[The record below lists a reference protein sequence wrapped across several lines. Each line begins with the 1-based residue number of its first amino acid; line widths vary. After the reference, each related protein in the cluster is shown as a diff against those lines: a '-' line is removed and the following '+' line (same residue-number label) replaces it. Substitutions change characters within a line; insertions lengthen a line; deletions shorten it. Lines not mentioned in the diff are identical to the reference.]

1 VPLVGLL
8 CSAEDV
14 LSSIDW
20 LKNNGTDAAVEV
32 VFSDTAALDDALWT
46 RIRSAVSGWS
56 DLLPRRL
63 TFSWLAS
70 AGERHCTFFNRNGAL
85 VEQTLLR
92 DIHPEAA
99 RRVELWR
106 LQNFHLE
113 RLASDDRVY
122 AFIGKAKR
130 NPKDERLFILAEVFG
145 PVDRL
150 SRAKLWEFERAY
162 FEGLRILRDVQAQRT
177 QRTRLRW
184 NWMHFYIHPALEL
197 SNAELQEMAREF
209 EPYIRGLSV
218 REVNVRIPLIKDGE
232 VQHTEFAIRKTGR
245 HRLELTMGQPS
256 YRRLPEMSTY
266 DQRVV
271 QSSRR
276 GCVYPYEIIR
286 MLEGH
291 RSANQL
297 DVPHSDIGQGRF
309 QEYDFNENDAFMP
322 VARPLGMNNCGIV
335 VGIMTNCT
343 LKYPEGMPRVWLASD
358 PTRAM
363 GALAEPECKRII
375 AALKLA
381 EQLKLPVE
389 WIPVSSGAKISM
401 DSGTE
406 NLDWTARVLRE
417 IILFTQNGGIINLII
432 HNVNVGAQSY
442 WNAEASMLM
451 HTKGCLIMTMD
462 GSMVLTGK
470 KALDFSGSVSAED
483 ERGIGGAERIMGPNG
498 QAQFIASDLGDAYR
512 ILFEWYRVSYKGE
525 TVGAPRRLTTSDSF
539 DRSIETFPYQ
549 SHESEGFTIVGDIF
563 SLKTNPG
570 RKKPFSIRA
579 LLASVIDQDFGHL
592 ERFAHIRDAENAVV
606 WET

>member
-1 VPLVGLL
+1 MRRLYAGSRCDWHEDIDLDNACGIQGVVLIDDEDTVPLIGLL
-8 CSAEDV
+8 CSAEHV
-14 LSSIDW
+14 LEKLEW
-20 LKNNGTDAAVEV
+20 LQGQGADSAIEV
-32 VFSDTAALDDALWT
+32 VFSDTTALDDALWT
-46 RIRSAVSGWS
+46 QIRALVTGWA
-56 DLLPRRL
+56 DKLPRRL

-70 AGERHCTFFNRNGAL
+70 AGERHCTFQNRNGAL
-85 VEQTLLR
+85 IEQQLLR

-162 FEGLRILRDVQAQRT
+162 FEGLRILRDVQSQRT

-197 SNAELQEMAREF
+197 SNADLQEMAREF

-218 REVNVRIPLIKDGE
+218 REVLNVRIPLIKDGE
-232 VQHTEFAIRKTGR
+232 VQPTEFAIRKTGR

-286 MLEGH
+286 MLEGQ

-297 DVPHSDIGQGRF
+297 DLPHSDIGQGRF
-309 QEYDFNENDAFMP
+309 QEYDFNESGAFMP

-358 PTRAM
+358 PTARWGLWPSLSASGLLQPSIWPSM
-363 GALAEPECKRII
+363 
-375 AALKLA
+375 
-381 EQLKLPVE
+381 QLPVE

-417 IILFTQNGGIINLII
+417 IILFTQKGGIINLII

-470 KALDFSGSVSAED
+470 KAPRFLW
-483 ERGIGGAERIMGPNG
+483 IRIC
-498 QAQFIASDLGDAYR
+498 
-512 ILFEWYRVSYKGE
+512 
-525 TVGAPRRLTTSDSF
+525 
-539 DRSIETFPYQ
+539 
-549 SHESEGFTIVGDIF
+549 
-563 SLKTNPG
+563 
-570 RKKPFSIRA
+570 
-579 LLASVIDQDFGHL
+579 
-592 ERFAHIRDAENAVV
+592 
-606 WET
+606 